1 MDRRVHVV
9 FTCEFLKTAIIPR
22 GTTGCGNK
30 TTTSRCLRKFCEL
43 NSMEPVI
50 PVIKNEC
57 NCIDYN
63 HEFKCNST
71 RKSDLSEKIKVKKKR
86 GNNHMSSAKLSIE
99 IWVTEFAVLIIII
112 LDRGKIVNQGW
123 SFHKATVTLLT
134 SIQGICFSRSS
145 SL

>member
-1 MDRRVHVV
+1 
-9 FTCEFLKTAIIPR
+9 
-22 GTTGCGNK
+22 
-30 TTTSRCLRKFCEL
+30 
-43 NSMEPVI
+43 
-50 PVIKNEC
+50 
-57 NCIDYN
+57 
-63 HEFKCNST
+63 
-71 RKSDLSEKIKVKKKR
+71 
-86 GNNHMSSAKLSIE
+86 MSSAKLSIE